1 MSLSALSLV
10 ALWPASLGAVLQ
22 RSLDASLDAPTEVAA
37 RRRVDFAIRA
47 VREETD
53 YTLVEG
59 IAYPA
64 LDVPES
70 GEVPGEDAF
79 RIDSYRTWMSPE
91 TLRAFAYKFLERGTG
106 GIDSH
111 HDHGTVGAIVE
122 SWITREDSAQ
132 YPALVWVVTV
142 KVLKETTRQELR
154 DGKLKGFSI
163 EFTGKYREKTL
174 VVTGVGKVRTGEIID
189 PYPLTLSLVKAPAIG
204 ILFEG
209 VEARSARDDSGGV
222 TPLWRNEMDKNT
234 DTQAAAQTP
243 SEPAAAPPPAPTTEA
258 RETPAAAPSTEPPTP
273 VTVEALRAN
282 FAALLGGFRSADALG
297 REEVEAFVRI
307 VGQRATTDWSSLT
320 SIWSSCANRWK
331 VRDAMN
337 RALMA
342 AESVFYECAYYGS
355 PTDEEMVT
363 KFRALGADFN
373 VIVQGICDE
382 ADAAM
387 GVSTRAAA
395 STEGDGAEAHQRAGK
410 KLSKATREVLEK
422 AKQCAS
428 DCGGHLDGLLGE
440 ETEESETE
448 SETKSARELAE
459 LRAALDTARAALA
472 TRETELTAA
481 RSSEATLRARAETAE
496 TRVAAL
502 EAARPAPRADDPP
515 TEESATRAPA
525 SPLRGVLGLQRF
537 VGRATERPAVDAPK
551 GDDDGEE

>member
-1 MSLSALSLV
+1 MSLSALPLA

-22 RSLDASLDAPTEVAA
+22 RSLDASLDAPAEVAE

-111 HDHGTVGAIVE
+111 HDHGTVGSIVE
-122 SWITREDSAQ
+122 SWITREASEQ
-132 YPALVWVVTV
+132 YPTLVWVVTV

-163 EFTGKYREKTL
+163 EFTGKYREKVLT
-174 VVTGVGKVRTGEIID
+174 VTGVGKVRTGEIID

-204 ILFEG
+204 IFFEG
-209 VEARSARDDSGGV
+209 VEERSAREDSGGV
-222 TPLWRNEMDKNT
+222 TPLWRSDMTIKTEP
-234 DTQAAAQTP
+234 QAAVQTP
-243 SEPAAAPPPAPTTEA
+243 SEPAAAPPAVPPTEA
-258 RETPAAAPSTEPPTP
+258 REAPPQTPPAEPAKP

-282 FAALLGGFRSADALG
+282 FVALLGGFRSAQDLG
-297 REEVEAFVRI
+297 KEEVEAFVRQ
-307 VGQRATTDWSSLT
+307 VESRASTDWSSLA
-320 SIWSSCANRWK
+320 SVWGACANRWK

-342 AESVFYECAYYGS
+342 AESVFYECAYYGNPS
-355 PTDEEMVT
+355 DEEMVK
-363 KFRALGADFN
+363 KFRALGTDFN
-373 VIVQGICDE
+373 AVVAGICDE

-387 GVSTRAAA
+387 GVSTRSAAP
-395 STEGDGAEAHQRAGK
+395 TEGDGGEAHTRAGK
-410 KLSKATREVLEK
+410 KISKATRDTLEK
-422 AKQCAS
+422 AKQCAN
-428 DCGGHLDGLLGE
+428 DCCGHLDGLLGE

-459 LRAALDTARAALA
+459 ARAALHDA
-472 TRETELTAA
+472 RANLAARETELTTA
-481 RSSEATLRARAETAE
+481 RAEETTLRARAERAE
-496 TRVAAL
+496 KRVEDL
-502 EAARPAPRADDPP
+502 ESARPAPRTDDPP
-515 TEESATRAPA
+515 ETEKREPK
-525 SPLRGVLGLQRF
+525 SPLQGVLGLSRF
-537 VGRATERPAVDAPK
+537 VGRGADKPAVDAAQ

>member
-122 SWITREDSAQ
+122 SWITREASAQ

-163 EFTGKYREKTL
+163 EFTGKYREKVLT
-174 VVTGVGKVRTGEIID
+174 VTGVGKVRTGEILD

-209 VEARSARDDSGGV
+209 VEARSAREDSGGV
-222 TPLWRNEMDKNT
+222 TPLWRSDMTIKTEP
-234 DTQAAAQTP
+234 QAAAQTP
-243 SEPAAAPPPAPTTEA
+243 SEPAAAPPPTPTTEA
-258 RETPAAAPSTEPPTP
+258 REAPPAEPAKPA
-273 VTVEALRAN
+273 TVEALRAN
-282 FAALLGGFRSADALG
+282 FAALLGGFRSAQDLG
-297 REEVEAFVRI
+297 KEEVEAFVRQ
-307 VGQRATTDWSSLT
+307 VESRASTDWSSLA
-320 SIWSSCANRWK
+320 SVWGACANRWK

-342 AESVFYECAYYGS
+342 AESVFYECAYYGN
-355 PTDEEMVT
+355 PTDEEMVK
-363 KFRALGADFN
+363 KFRALGTDFN
-373 VIVQGICDE
+373 AVVQGVCDE
-382 ADAAM
+382 ADATM
-387 GVSTRAAA
+387 GVSTRSAA
-395 STEGDGAEAHQRAGK
+395 TEGDGAEAHQRAGK
-410 KLSKATREVLEK
+410 KISKATRDTLEK

-428 DCGGHLDGLLGE
+428 DCCGHLDGLLGE

-459 LRAALDTARAALA
+459 VRAALDAARANLA

-481 RSSEATLRARAETAE
+481 RDEGATLRARAERAE
-496 TRVAAL
+496 KRVEDL
-502 EAARPAPRADDPP
+502 ESARPAPRTDDPP
-515 TEESATRAPA
+515 ETEKREPK
-525 SPLRGVLGLQRF
+525 SPLQGVLGLSRF
-537 VGRATERPAVDAPK
+537 VGRGADKPAVDAAQ

>member
-1 MSLSALSLV
+1 VSLSALSLV

-174 VVTGVGKVRTGEIID
+174 VVTGVGRVRTGEILD

-222 TPLWRNEMDKNT
+222 TPLWRCDDMTIKT

-243 SEPAAAPPPAPTTEA
+243 SEPAAAPPLAPTTEA
-258 RETPAAAPSTEPPTP
+258 RETPAAAPSAEPPTP
-273 VTVEALRAN
+273 VTALALRAN
-282 FAALLGGFRSADALG
+282 FAALLGGFRSAQDLG
-297 REEVEAFVRI
+297 REEVEAFVRQ
-307 VGQRATTDWSSLT
+307 VESRATTDWSSLA
-320 SIWSSCANRWK
+320 SVWGACANRWK
-331 VRDAMN
+331 VRDAMS

-355 PTDEEMVT
+355 PTDEEMVR
-363 KFRALGADFN
+363 KFRALGVDFGA
-373 VIVQGICDE
+373 VVQGVCDE

-387 GVSTRAAA
+387 GVSTRAA
-395 STEGDGAEAHQRAGK
+395 STEGDVAEAHQRAGK

-422 AKQCAS
+422 ARQCAS

-481 RSSEATLRARAETAE
+481 RTTETALRTRAETAE
-496 TRVAAL
+496 KRVGAL
-502 EAARPAPRADDPP
+502 EAARPAPRAGDPP
-515 TEESATRAPA
+515 PEAAATRAPA
-525 SPLRGVLGLQRF
+525 SPLQGVLGLRRF
-537 VGRATERPAVDAPK
+537 VGRAGTKPAVDAQ